1 MVSTKKY
8 GMLSLTVPS
17 PMRFKKKAS
26 GFNRCVGDEL
36 RGGSY
41 ANRTAVRSAFTS
53 AAKKCGR

>member
-17 PMRFKKKAS
+17 PMRFKKKPSA
-26 GFNRCVGDEL
+26 FNRCVGEEL

-41 ANRTAVRSAFTS
+41 ATRGAVRSAFAS